1 MKKLLVIISTMI
13 MASVCAYAQDYTF
26 SNHNIVPFSLNP
38 AMAGNAN
45 AIRLGLNFRQQ
56 WPTLGN
62 KYNTL
67 RASYDQNFYKRM
79 CSAGLS
85 YALDSYAGGI
95 YRTNE
100 IGLVYA
106 HTFQLKSG
114 KSNKFSTNATDG
126 IFLRLGVQATYFINT
141 FDVSKVSFGDQY
153 DLGTGNRYLP
163 KSTEEF
169 EHDRVNFADFNV
181 GAALCVQGFLT
192 LGAAMYHL
200 SEPENGFQKTGNN
213 ILHRR
218 FAAHVNYIKDL
229 ELSNGLFGR
238 NSISDTY
245 LFANASYQKQDVWK
259 QLDFGVGGFFSP
271 FMAGISLKSDLS
283 EVSYVSFMVGTSIKN
298 FQAYYVYDLF
308 TSQQKKNGSW
318 SHEIALIYI
327 IRTVER
333 YPCPVVYW

>member
-1 MKKLLVIISTMI
+1 MKRLLQIILSI
-13 MASVCAYAQDYTF
+13 WMAGVCANAQDYTF

-45 AIRLGLNFRQQ
+45 AIRLGLNYRQQ
-56 WPTLGN
+56 WPKLGN
-62 KYNTL
+62 KYNTV

-85 YALDSYAGGI
+85 YAMDSYAKGI

-114 KSNKFSTNATDG
+114 KANKFSVMSNDG
-126 IFLRLGVQATYFINT
+126 IFLRLGVQGSLFINK
-141 FDVSKVSFGDQY
+141 FDLSKVTFADQY
-153 DLGTGNRYLP
+153 DLGTGNLYGTAT
-163 KSTEEF
+163 TEEF
-169 EHDRVNFADFNV
+169 ENETFRFADFNV
-181 GAALCVQGFLT
+181 GAALCFKGFLT

-213 ILHRR
+213 ILYRR
-218 FAAHVNYIKDL
+218 FVGHLNYIKDL
-229 ELSNGLFGR
+229 ELTNGLFGR
-238 NSISDTY
+238 NTLSDTY
-245 LFANASYQKQDVWK
+245 LFANATYQKQDVWK

-308 TSQQKKNGSW
+308 TSQKKNGSW

>member
-1 MKKLLVIISTMI
+1 MKKLLLIISTMI

-114 KSNKFSTNATDG
+114 K
-126 IFLRLGVQATYFINT
+126 
-141 FDVSKVSFGDQY
+141 
-153 DLGTGNRYLP
+153 
-163 KSTEEF
+163 
-169 EHDRVNFADFNV
+169 
-181 GAALCVQGFLT
+181 
-192 LGAAMYHL
+192 
-200 SEPENGFQKTGNN
+200 
-213 ILHRR
+213 
-218 FAAHVNYIKDL
+218 
-229 ELSNGLFGR
+229 
-238 NSISDTY
+238 
-245 LFANASYQKQDVWK
+245 
-259 QLDFGVGGFFSP
+259 
-271 FMAGISLKSDLS
+271 
-283 EVSYVSFMVGTSIKN
+283 
-298 FQAYYVYDLF
+298 
-308 TSQQKKNGSW
+308 
-318 SHEIALIYI
+318 
-327 IRTVER
+327 
-333 YPCPVVYW
+333 

>member
-1 MKKLLVIISTMI
+1 MKRLILIISAI
-13 MASVCAYAQDYTF
+13 WMATVGVFAQDYTF

-62 KYNTL
+62 KYNTV

-79 CSAGLS
+79 CSAGLA
-85 YALDSYAGGI
+85 YAMDSYAGGI

-106 HTFQLKSG
+106 HTFQLKAG
-114 KSNKFSTNATDG
+114 KSNKFSSMANDG
-126 IFLRLGVQATYFINT
+126 VFLRLGVQGTCFINK
-141 FDVSKVSFGDQY
+141 FDVSKVSFADQY
-153 DLGTGNRYLP
+153 DLGTGNLYGP
-163 KSTEEF
+163 TTEEF
-169 EHDRVNFADFNV
+169 ESDRVRFVDFNA
-181 GAALCVQGFLT
+181 GAALNIQGFLT
-192 LGAAMYHL
+192 LGAAMYHM
-200 SEPENGFQKTGNN
+200 SEPENGFQKLGENV
-213 ILHRR
+213 LHRR

-238 NSISDTY
+238 NTLSDTY

-259 QLDFGVGGFFSP
+259 QLDLGAGGFFAP
-271 FMAGISLKSDLS
+271 FMAGISMKTDLS
-283 EVSYVSFMVGTSIKN
+283 EVSYVSFMVGASIKN

-308 TSQQKKNGSW
+308 TSQKKNGSW